1 MNNMEFKIFNDAPD
15 EIMAL
20 RRDVFIV
27 EKNVPEK
34 EELDGKEKEHIHFGM
49 YENESLIACL
59 RAQTVG
65 DGLLHIGRI
74 DVKKD
79 RRGKG
84 LGRLLLEH
92 LFTYAKENGFSAV
105 ELSAMDSAE
114 GFYKKL
120 GFVPEGDYY
129 PEAGIPHIYMK
140 KELQ

>member
-1 MNNMEFKIFNDAPD
+1 MNNMEFKIFNDAAD

-27 EKNVPEK
+27 EKNVPE
-34 EELDGKEKEHIHFGM
+34 EEEVDGKEKEHIHFGM
-49 YENESLIACL
+49 YENECLIACL
-59 RAQTVG
+59 RAQDIG
-65 DGLLHIGRI
+65 EGLLHIGRI
-74 DVKKD
+74 AVRKD
-79 RRGKG
+79 CRGKG
-84 LGRLLLEH
+84 IGRNLLEYR
-92 LFTYAKENGFSAV
+92 FTYAKENGFSAV

>member
-1 MNNMEFKIFNDAPD
+1 MNDMEFKIFDDATD

-20 RRDVFIV
+20 RKEVFIV
-27 EKNVPEK
+27 EKNVPEH
-34 EELDGKEKEHIHFGM
+34 EELDGKEKEHTHFGM
-49 YENESLIACL
+49 YENDMLIACL
-59 RAQTVG
+59 RAQKVG
-65 DGLLHIGRI
+65 EGLLHIGRI
-74 DVKKD
+74 AVRKD

-84 LGRLLLEH
+84 MGRILLEH

-120 GFVPEGDYY
+120 GFIPEGDYY

-140 KELQ
+140 KEL

>member
-1 MNNMEFKIFNDAPD
+1 MNNMEFKIFNDATD

-20 RRDVFIV
+20 RKEVFIV
-27 EKNVPEK
+27 EKNVPEE

-49 YENESLIACL
+49 YENGTLIACL
-59 RAQTVG
+59 RAQGVG

-74 DVKKD
+74 AVKKD
-79 RRGKG
+79 CRGKG
-84 LGRLLLEH
+84 MGKTLLEF

-120 GFVPEGDYY
+120 GFIPEGDYY

>member
-1 MNNMEFKIFNDAPD
+1 MNNMEFKIFNDATD
-15 EIMAL
+15 EIMEL
-20 RRDVFIV
+20 RREVFIV
-27 EKNVPEK
+27 EKRVPEH

-49 YENESLIACL
+49 YENDILIACL
-59 RAQTVG
+59 RAQEVEN
-65 DGLLHIGRI
+65 GLLHIGRI
-74 DVKKD
+74 AVKKD

-105 ELSAMDSAE
+105 ELSAVDSAE